1 MCRIGSECSDD
12 FPGSRASLRSS
23 SRTVFFEAFRLRSAG
38 GAFAGEAEVADA
50 ALPGLRHSE
59 IGFQEG
65 AAAAGFRRG
74 VGEHPLESFA
84 GLFPALLVR
93 FGGDVEIGGGEP
105 FFVHVEERRAVRG
118 M

>member
-1 MCRIGSECSDD
+1 MEILPSPLNLR
-12 FPGSRASLRSS
+12 RSS
-23 SRTVFFEAFRLRSAG
+23 AICAGSDRSAATISRGSSVVAEQLQNGLFRGFRLRSAG

-93 FGGDVEIGGGEP
+93 FGE
-105 FFVHVEERRAVRG
+105 

>member
-12 FPGSRASLRSS
+12 FPGIESVVAEQLQNGLFRG
-23 SRTVFFEAFRLRSAG
+23 FRLRSAG
-38 GAFAGEAEVADA
+38 GTFAGEAEVADA

-93 FGGDVEIGGGEP
+93 FGE
-105 FFVHVEERRAVRG
+105 